1 MAIWITGARGFIGR
15 YLSKQLSKSGKYV
28 IGIGNGERL
37 ISEEKEWGLK
47 KFVKQPVLR
56 ANLDKILEQEGK
68 PDAVFHLAGGSSVGA
83 SFIDPSDDFQR
94 TINPAFE
101 LFEWVRTKSPKTPI
115 VVVSSAAVYG
125 SGRNGLI
132 SASASTN
139 PFSPYGYHKLM
150 LEELTRSFSKNF
162 GLYTVI
168 VRLFSVYGPLLQKQL
183 LWDLCSRLAKEI
195 DRLQLAGDGGELRD
209 WTEVSDIARLLEDAL
224 VLASPQSTIING
236 GSGIGTS
243 VKEITKLV
251 IENWGKRVPI
261 GFSGLSRVGDPYSL
275 VSTPCEILNSGFK
288 FKISI
293 NLGISNYVHW
303 FKKNIL

>member
-15 YLSKQLSKSGKYV
+15 YLSKQLSKSGSYS

-37 ISEEKEWGLK
+37 INEKEEWGLK

-56 ANLDKILEQEGK
+56 ANLDKIAEQEGE
-68 PDAVFHLAGGSSVGA
+68 PDAIFHLAGGSSVGA
-83 SFIDPSDDFQR
+83 SFLDPSEDFQR
-94 TINPAFE
+94 TINSAFE
-101 LFEWVRTKSPKTPI
+101 LFEWVRTKTPKTSI

-125 SGRNGLI
+125 SGKNGFI

-168 VRLFSVYGPLLQKQL
+168 VRLFSVYGPFLRKQL
-183 LWDLCSRLAKEI
+183 LWDLCSRLAIET
-195 DRLQLAGDGGELRD
+195 DQLQLAGDGGELRD

-224 VLASPQSTIING
+224 VLACPQSKTING

-243 VKEITKLV
+243 VKEITEEV
-251 IENWGKRVPI
+251 IANWGKQIPI
-261 GFSGLSRVGDPYSL
+261 SFSGQSRVGDPYSL
-275 VSTPCEILNSGFK
+275 ISTPCEILNSNFK
-288 FKISI
+288 FKIPI
-293 NLGISNYVHW
+293 KVGISNYVNW